1 MDRPIKTFSTKTG
14 ERLHDGAINTEATVD
29 FFFFLAVLELK
40 K

>member
-29 FFFFLAVLELK
+29 FFFLAVLELK